1 MARRLPIYLLVD
13 TSGSMT
19 GEPIAAVKN
28 GIDMLVA
35 DLRCNP
41 QALESAWL
49 SVITFGSEAKQ
60 VVPLTEIDSFE
71 CPELVA
77 GGKTELGGALKLVC
91 ECREKECRKTTK
103 DDNGRLRGYD
113 WLPMVFFFTDEEP
126 QGIGLEESIRAF
138 KSEKWGRVVV
148 VAAKDGSDDTILK
161 RIADVDQFY
170 QANRLGPSGLGS
182 AFRWLDETIDGEVQE
197 PSSPLLVDIAM
208 LFDPVYGEEYRDI
221 LRKEAEI
228 ILKTNRQI
236 VLRVEYKG
244 ISDYLCRDRI
254 VGDMKEYNHA
264 ISSIN
269 SIVQIDDA
277 KLSDMPPIPPQ
288 LIRVDETEIASPANS
303 DAKRES
309 PAYPDHFYFKN
320 DGLSP
325 TIHLRGKEKSG
336 DWFVNPVF
344 RFGFIDP
351 SERGG
356 FGGMLMCCLDL
367 AKSVDAFHVNGA
379 VHCDISPRNVLLDP
393 VAGKSILIGTEHAFD
408 PKIDNPDVLGTKGFI
423 APEIV
428 ATCNN
433 PQGQQVLPNQET
445 DRHSL
450 AVLIYS
456 LLLCRHPLEG
466 AAVWDKNDQTRD
478 DNLTYGEKALFIEH
492 PTDKRNRYDW
502 NWVVADS
509 KKTDLPFLR
518 PWRDL
523 DTLPYKKL
531 GPYLSPLVERAFV
544 DGLHNPSARPTAA
557 EWITAIEKTIPLKL
571 DIPN

>member
-1 MARRLPIYLLVD
+1 MSPFPDTLKETPTPVATLVVD
-13 TSGSMT
+13 MT
-19 GEPIAAVKN
+19 V
-28 GIDMLVA
+28 
-35 DLRCNP
+35 
-41 QALESAWL
+41 
-49 SVITFGSEAKQ
+49 
-60 VVPLTEIDSFE
+60 
-71 CPELVA
+71 
-77 GGKTELGGALKLVC
+77 
-91 ECREKECRKTTK
+91 
-103 DDNGRLRGYD
+103 
-113 WLPMVFFFTDEEP
+113 
-126 QGIGLEESIRAF
+126 
-138 KSEKWGRVVV
+138 
-148 VAAKDGSDDTILK
+148 
-161 RIADVDQFY
+161 
-170 QANRLGPSGLGS
+170 
-182 AFRWLDETIDGEVQE
+182 
-197 PSSPLLVDIAM
+197 
-208 LFDPVYGEEYRDI
+208 LFDSTYGEEYREM
-221 LRKEAEI
+221 LRKTAET
-228 ILKTNRQI
+228 ILKSNHEI
-236 VLRVEYKG
+236 VLRVEHDAHSVWKFT
-244 ISDYLCRDRI
+244 DRS
-254 VGDMKEYNHA
+254 VSTMQEYNHA

-277 KLSDMPPIPPQ
+277 NLSYMPPIPPQ
-288 LIRVDETEIASPANS
+288 LILVDETEIESPANS

-309 PAYPDHFYFKN
+309 SVYPDHFYFKK
-320 DGLSP
+320 DGQSQTAP
-325 TIHLRGKEKSG
+325 LRGKEKSG
-336 DWFVNPVF
+336 GWFVNPVF
-344 RFGFIDP
+344 RFGCIDP
-351 SERGG
+351 SERGN

-367 AKSVDAFHVNGA
+367 AKSVDAFHVNGS

-466 AAVWDKNDQTRD
+466 AADWDKNDQTRD

-509 KKTDLPFLR
+509 KKTDLSFLR

-557 EWITAIEKTIPLKL
+557 EWAVAIEKTIPLNL
-571 DIPN
+571 SIPN